1 MQQIERYGVI
11 ALVFLLVTIVAVSF
25 WGDGKSPGFWS
36 RLTGRVKKD
45 EVAKVDPS
53 MTAPIATAEQ
63 ALGGGAPLTTPTNAI
78 GTLDPLQ
85 AQPALGAATTPV
97 DLATQPAAT
106 PIGAPATEA
115 DPFAQLS
122 MQVPQQPVA
131 SPIVGGQP
139 NVAPLAPITAPII
152 ASGEIA
158 PAPAGREYVVQRG
171 DSLAL
176 IARKLLGSEQR
187 WSEIQALNPGVSAK
201 SLKVG
206 AKLVLPAGA
215 QVASTK
221 PSHDETSKKA
231 KASKPASTLAAS
243 SPKKSSS
250 TSTYTIRRGDTLNAI
265 AEKRLGGK
273 QHVKDIL
280 ALNPG
285 LDPRR
290 LVVGKSIR
298 MPQSSSASDS
308 ERDRGVIVADAKP
321 ASSDKSAVHVDRPRV
336 R

>member
-36 RLTGRVKKD
+36 RLTGRAKKD

-53 MTAPIATAEQ
+53 VTAPVATAEQ
-63 ALGGGAPLTTPTNAI
+63 ALGGAAPLSNVPVPGTN
-78 GTLDPLQ
+78 DPMQ
-85 AQPALGAATTPV
+85 AQPVLGAATTPV
-97 DLATQPAAT
+97 AAQTAPAAQ
-106 PIGAPATEA
+106 P

-122 MQVPQQPVA
+122 MQVPQQPA
-131 SPIVGGQP
+131 SPIVGAQP
-139 NVAPLAPITAPII
+139 NVGVNTAPLAQSTTPVAPI
-152 ASGEIA
+152 ETA
-158 PAPAGREYVVQRG
+158 PAPSSNEYVVQRG

-176 IARKLLGSEQR
+176 IARKTLGSEQR

-206 AKLVLPAGA
+206 AKLALPTGA
-215 QVASTK
+215 SVASATSSK
-221 PSHDETSKKA
+221 PAKVEASKKA
-231 KASKPASTLAAS
+231 KTTKPAPELAAS
-243 SPKKSSS
+243 TATPKKSSS
-250 TSTYTIRRGDTLNAI
+250 AGSYTIQRGDTLNAI

-290 LVVGKSIR
+290 LVVGKTIQ
-298 MPQSSSASDS
+298 MPTTRKVES
-308 ERDRGVIVADAKP
+308 DRGVLVADAKP
-321 ASSDKSAVHVDRPRV
+321 ASSDKSAVHADRPRV